1 MAADPGEPVV
11 KSFGDR
17 LAERVAARRSQVVL
31 GLDPDPARLWPEAVR
46 RAESGGL
53 AGASGGQAD
62 SAIHAPDAPDNPAV
76 RAARAVAAH
85 CALAIEATAGECV
98 AVKLQV
104 ACFERLGAAGW
115 SVLADTVALA
125 RDHGLLVIAD
135 AKRGDVDVT
144 ATAYAQAFLGET
156 PSPFGAIAGLGADA
170 MTVNPLLGRDSLA
183 PFVTTAR
190 AHSRGLFVLVRTSNP
205 GAADVQE
212 RVLAD
217 GGAVSEHI
225 ADLVAEIGAG
235 GVGKHGA
242 IGCRRGRRRHRP
254 GTAGG
259 VSGAHA
265 ARRVPASRSRGAGGR
280 RRTARARVC
289 SRAGG
294 WVDRGFARDRGG
306 TRTDR
311 RGSGRRRHARGG
323 SPARA
328 GVAPGGVTRIDG
340 DCVTR
345 IDGSPGSPPPPPPR
359 TRIRRPR
366 PAP

>member
-1 MAADPGEPVV
+1 VRDVVTLASIQGASTAADPGEPVV

-53 AGASGGQAD
+53 AGASEGPEAGD
-62 SAIHAPDAPDNPAV
+62 EPAA

-115 SVLADTVALA
+115 SVLAETVALA

-156 PSPFGAIAGLGADA
+156 PSPFGAIAGLGVDA
-170 MTVNPLLGRDSLA
+170 MTVNPFLGRDSLE

-212 RVLAD
+212 RALAD
-217 GGAVSEHI
+217 GTAVSEHI
-225 ADLVAEIGAG
+225 ADLVAEIGAA
-235 GVGKHGA
+235 GVGRMALSDVGA
-242 IGCRRGRRRHRP
+242 VVGATAPERLAALRERMPHAAFLLP
-254 GTAGG
+254 GVGAQGGNVEELAPAFAPGPAGG
-259 VSGAHA
+259 LIAASRGIVAAHERTGGDPAVAA
-265 ARRVPASRSRGAGGR
+265 AREA
-280 RRTARARVC
+280 ARLRELAWRL
-289 SRAGG
+289 A
-294 WVDRGFARDRGG
+294 A
-306 TRTDR
+306 
-311 RGSGRRRHARGG
+311 
-323 SPARA
+323 
-328 GVAPGGVTRIDG
+328 
-340 DCVTR
+340 
-345 IDGSPGSPPPPPPR
+345 
-359 TRIRRPR
+359 
-366 PAP
+366 